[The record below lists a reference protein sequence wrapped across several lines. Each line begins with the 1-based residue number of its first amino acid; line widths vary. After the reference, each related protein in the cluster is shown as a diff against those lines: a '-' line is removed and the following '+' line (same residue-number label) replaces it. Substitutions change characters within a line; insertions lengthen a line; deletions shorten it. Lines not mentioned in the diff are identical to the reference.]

1 MRASLAQ
8 RCATR
13 AMPGFST
20 FFPKTD
26 RSFSISLLRF
36 KKRPA
41 MTRYKRIW
49 RLSLMPLPLRNSAGQ
64 RAWHKTKEACVAA
77 IRALLLMVALVSPAL
92 AQTSF
97 ADGAALAAR
106 AVDAAKELR
115 THLAEP
121 AKAGARPD
129 FSNRP
134 PRNCSAASTT

>member
-77 IRALLLMVALVSPAL
+77 IRHKEPTMTLSLRVLGVFALLVCIENPAH
-92 AQTSF
+92 AQNQPWCIYKSYGDGY
-97 ADGAALAAR
+97 ADCRYATL
-106 AVDAAKELR
+106 
-115 THLAEP
+115 
-121 AKAGARPD
+121 
-129 FSNRP
+129 
-134 PRNCSAASTT
+134 

>member
-1 MRASLAQ
+1 M
-8 RCATR
+8 
-13 AMPGFST
+13 
-20 FFPKTD
+20 
-26 RSFSISLLRF
+26 
-36 KKRPA
+36 
-41 MTRYKRIW
+41 
-49 RLSLMPLPLRNSAGQ
+49 
-64 RAWHKTKEACVAA
+64 AA
-77 IRALLLMVALVSPAL
+77 IRALLLMAALVSPAL

-97 ADGAALAAR
+97 TDGAALATR